1 MARMI
6 SFFVLV
12 GIIAV
17 VGILSFEVL
26 RTFLLPL
33 FIALLL
39 AVMFRPL
46 HEWFI
51 RRLNGRAHLAAGLT
65 TAGILLIVMLPMLWI
80 LARAATETVSL
91 VSELKQDDLVGRLQ
105 TLRERLG
112 LELPPEALR
121 MRFSEIEAT
130 LRRARESALAATL
143 ENNREANLRQLWI
156 QDLED
161 WTGQLKPE
169 LKLLV
174 MPVDAGGK
182 GWPASTEPKLMAAY
196 DEFGA
201 KVKALPAAEK
211 DPAALAKA
219 LADVDAALQKLKQPV
234 FGSPVIA
241 WLKTQTDLGKDQIA
255 ALTGRLQQLA
265 GPLALGTTQFVG
277 SFLVELIVGLA
288 VMIVA
293 LYYFLA
299 DGPAMIGALMR
310 LSPLDDR
317 YEAQLLTEFSALTRA
332 VIVSMLLAA
341 FVQGLL
347 AGVGY
352 FFVGLGSVFLLTVLT
367 MLFAM
372 VPFIGA
378 TAIWG
383 ACALWL
389 FVHDGR
395 PQAAIALA
403 VYGVLVVS
411 MADNVIKP
419 LVLHGRSNLHPLLGL
434 LSVLGGAKA
443 LGPIGLVVGPM
454 VVAFLQTLLVMLRT
468 ELTAMEATK
477 PPALSAG
484 IAETPPPVAAR
495 TVEMPPAVAVAT
507 HESRQTS

>member
-6 SFFVLV
+6 SFFVLI

-46 HEWFI
+46 HEWFA
-51 RRLNGRAHLAAGLT
+51 RRCGGRPHLAAGLT
-65 TAGILLIVMLPMLWI
+65 TTGILLIVLLPMMWI

-91 VSELKQDDLVGRLQ
+91 VGELKQDDLVTRLR

-143 ENNREANLRQLWI
+143 EVNREANLRQLWI
-156 QDLED
+156 KDLQD
-161 WTGQLKPE
+161 WAGQLKPE
-169 LKLLV
+169 LEQLML
-174 MPVDAGGK
+174 PPAAGGE
-182 GWPASTEPKLMAAY
+182 GWPRSREQELMAPYAQ
-196 DEFGA
+196 FQA
-201 KVKALPAAEK
+201 RVQALPAVEK

-219 LADVDAALQKLKQPV
+219 LGDVDAALIRLKEPV

-241 WLKTQTDLGKDQIA
+241 WLKSQTDLGKDQLA
-255 ALTGRLQQLA
+255 ALTGRLQELA

-288 VMIVA
+288 VMIVS

-317 YEAQLLTEFSALTRA
+317 YEAQLLAEFSTLTRA

-341 FVQGLL
+341 FIQGLL

-378 TAIWG
+378 TAVWG

-403 VYGVLVVS
+403 IYGVLVIS

-454 VVAFLQTLLVMLRT
+454 VVAFLQTLLVMLRS
-468 ELTAMEATK
+468 ELSAMEATK
-477 PPALSAG
+477 PAAG
-484 IAETPPPVAAR
+484 VVVDGRPV
-495 TVEMPPAVAVAT
+495 PPAQTVDMPTTVAIASQ
-507 HESRQTS
+507 EAPQRN

>member
-12 GIIAV
+12 AIIAV

-26 RTFLLPL
+26 RAFLLPL

-46 HEWFI
+46 HEWFV
-51 RRLNGRAHLAAGLT
+51 RRCHGRAHLAAGLT
-65 TAGILLIVMLPMLWI
+65 TTGILLIVLLPMLWI

-91 VSELKQDDLVGRLQ
+91 VSELKQDDLVMRLR

-112 LELPPEALR
+112 LDLPPEALR

-130 LRRARESALAATL
+130 VRRARESALNAAL
-143 ENNREANLRQLWI
+143 EGNREANLRQLWI
-156 QDLED
+156 GDLQD
-161 WTGQLKPE
+161 WGRQLKPE
-169 LKLLV
+169 LERLAL
-174 MPVDAGGK
+174 PVAAGGE
-182 GWPASTEPKLMAAY
+182 GWSASRKQSLLEY
-196 DEFGA
+196 YA
-201 KVKALPAAEK
+201 KFEARVQALSAAEK
-211 DPAALAKA
+211 DPPKLAQALDD
-219 LADVDAALQKLKQPV
+219 LDAALKKLKEPV
-234 FGSPVIA
+234 FGTPVIA
-241 WLKTQTDLGKDQIA
+241 WLKSQTDLGKDQLA
-255 ALTGRLQQLA
+255 ALTSRLQELA

-277 SFLVELIVGLA
+277 SFLVDLIVGLA
-288 VMIVA
+288 VMIVS

-317 YEAQLLTEFSALTRA
+317 YEEQLLAEFSTVTRA

-347 AGVGY
+347 AGIGY

-378 TAIWG
+378 TAVWG

-419 LVLHGRSNLHPLLGL
+419 MVLHGRSNLHPLLGL

-454 VVAFLQTLLVMLRT
+454 VVAFLQTLLVMLRSELSSMDAAKASGALT
-468 ELTAMEATK
+468 ETR
-477 PPALSAG
+477 
-484 IAETPPPVAAR
+484 AAPR
-495 TVEMPPAVAVAT
+495 PNTVEMPNTVAVAS
-507 HESRQTS
+507 EGASGVGGAV